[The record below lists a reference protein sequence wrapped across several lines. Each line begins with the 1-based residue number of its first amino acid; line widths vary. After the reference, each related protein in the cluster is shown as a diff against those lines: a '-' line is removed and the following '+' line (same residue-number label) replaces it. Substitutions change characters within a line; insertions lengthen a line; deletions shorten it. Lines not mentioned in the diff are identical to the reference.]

1 MKNNIFKFVFFLL
14 ISNTMIA
21 NVSLPNIFSD
31 NMVLQRNSEVKIWGW
46 ANPKEEIKLVSG
58 WNNQEYKTVADNQA
72 KWELVIKTQEAGGPF
87 TISIKG
93 YNEVVLKNILIGEVW
108 LCSGQSNMEM
118 SASWGIENG
127 EEEMKNATN
136 PNIRFFTV
144 PKLTATTP
152 QNNLL
157 GNWTESTPETMKYFS
172 AIGYFFA
179 KRLREDLKNVPIGL
193 ISSNWGGTPAEIWMP
208 EDVVNS
214 DSLLLENAKKL
225 NEQEYGPRQ
234 PGRAYNAMIHPIV
247 GFKIAGTLWYQGESN
262 VGSLVYDKTLRALI
276 TSWRKEWKDDFPFY
290 YVQIAPYKTGSNNFS
305 NVTVRNSQ
313 RKILN
318 EVIKTGMV
326 LTSDISDTIDIHPK
340 NKKSVGIRLAN
351 LALAETYPEA
361 SGLNSDLVNGPLYR
375 DFKIEKNKVV
385 VSFDY
390 ADGLHFA
397 NKVSNQFEVAGA
409 DGAFYPA
416 EASIKNNEVIL
427 TSKKVANPAKV
438 RFAWGNTIQSD
449 LFNKVNLP
457 ASCFTTEF

>member
-1 MKNNIFKFVFFLL
+1 MKNNIYKFVFFLL
-14 ISNTMIA
+14 ISSTMMA

-31 NMVLQRNSEVKIWGW
+31 NMVLQRDSEVKIWGW
-46 ANPKEEIKLVSG
+46 ANPKEEIKLVSS
-58 WNNQEYKTVADNQA
+58 WNNQEYKTVANNQA
-72 KWELVIKTQEAGGPF
+72 KWEITIKTPEAGGPF

-118 SASWGIENG
+118 SVSWGINDG
-127 EEEMKNATN
+127 EEEMINATN

-144 PKLTATTP
+144 PKLTATSP

-172 AIGYFFA
+172 AVGYFFA
-179 KRLREDLKNVPIGL
+179 KRLREELKNVPIGL

-208 EDVVNS
+208 EEVVNN
-214 DSLLLENAKKL
+214 DPLLLENAKKL

-234 PGRAYNAMIHPIV
+234 PGRAYNAMIYPIV

-262 VGSLVYDKTLRALI
+262 VGSLVYDKTLGALI
-276 TSWRKEWKDDFPFY
+276 TSWRKEWNDNFPFY
-290 YVQIAPYKTGSNNFS
+290 YVQIAPFKTGSNNFS

-313 RKILN
+313 RKLLK
-318 EVIKTGMV
+318 EVPKTGMV
-326 LTSDISDTIDIHPK
+326 VISDISDTIDIHPK

-351 LALAETYPEA
+351 LALKETYKT
-361 SGLNSDLVNGPLYR
+361 NSNLVNGPL
-375 DFKIEKNKVV
+375 FKEVKIEKNKAI

-390 ADGLHFA
+390 ADGLYF
-397 NKVSNQFEVAGA
+397 KDKKSNQFEVAGT

-427 TSKKVANPAKV
+427 ISKKVASPAKV
-438 RFAWGNTIQSD
+438 RFAWGNTTQSD
-449 LFNKVNLP
+449 LFNKANLP
-457 ASCFTTEF
+457 ASCFTSEF

>member
-14 ISNTMIA
+14 ISSTMMA
-21 NVSLPNIFSD
+21 NVTLPNIFGD
-31 NMVLQRNSEVKIWGW
+31 NMVLQRNAEVKIWGW
-46 ANPKEEIKLVSG
+46 ASPKEEIKLTAS
-58 WNNQEYKTVADNQA
+58 WNNQEYKVVANNQA
-72 KWELVIKTQEAGGPF
+72 QWELKIKTPEAGGPF

-108 LCSGQSNMEM
+108 VCAGQSNMEM
-118 SASWGIENG
+118 SASWGIESG

-157 GNWTESTPETMKYFS
+157 GNWVESTPETMKNFS

-193 ISSNWGGTPAEIWMP
+193 ISSNWGGTPAEIWMA
-208 EDVVNS
+208 EEVVQN
-214 DSLLLENAKKL
+214 DPVLLENAKKL

-234 PGRAYNAMIHPIV
+234 PGRAYNAMIYPIT

-262 VGSLVYDKTLRALI
+262 VGSLVYDKTLSALI
-276 TSWRKEWKDDFPFY
+276 TSWRKVWQDEFPFY
-290 YVQIAPYKTGSNNFS
+290 FVQIAPYKTGSNNFS

-318 EVIKTGMV
+318 EVPKTGMV

-340 NKKSVGIRLAN
+340 NKKGAGIRLAN
-351 LALAETYPEA
+351 LALAETYKV
-361 SGLNSDLVNGPLYR
+361 NSNLVNGPL
-375 DFKIEKNKVV
+375 FKNIQIEKNKAI
-385 VSFDY
+385 VSFDF
-390 ADGLHFA
+390 ADGLHFK
-397 NKVSNQFEVAGA
+397 NKTSNQFELAGA
-409 DGAFYPA
+409 DDIYYPA
-416 EASIKNNEVIL
+416 EATIKNNQVVL
-427 TSKKVANPAKV
+427 SSKKVTNPTKV
-438 RFAWGNTIQSD
+438 RFAWGNTIQPD
-449 LFNKVNLP
+449 LFNKANLP
-457 ASCFTTEF
+457 ASCFVTE

>member
-14 ISNTMIA
+14 ISTSMMA

-46 ANPKEEIKLVSG
+46 ANPKEEIKLVSS
-58 WNNQEYKTVADNQA
+58 WNNQEYKTVATNQA
-72 KWELVIKTQEAGGPF
+72 KWELTIKTPEAGGPF
-87 TISIKG
+87 TITIKG

-108 LCSGQSNMEM
+108 LCTGQSNMEM
-118 SASWGIENG
+118 SASWGIDNG

-144 PKLTATTP
+144 PKLTATSP

-157 GNWTESTPETMKYFS
+157 GNWVESTPETMKYFS

-179 KRLREDLKNVPIGL
+179 KRLREELKNVPIGL

-208 EDVVNS
+208 EEVVNN
-214 DSLLLENAKKL
+214 DPLLLENAKKL

-234 PGRAYNAMIHPIV
+234 PGRAYNAMIYPIV

-262 VGSLVYDKTLRALI
+262 VGSLVYDKTLGALI
-276 TSWRKEWKDDFPFY
+276 TSWRKEWHDDFPFY
-290 YVQIAPYKTGSNNFS
+290 YVQIAPFKTGNNNFS

-313 RKILN
+313 RKLLN
-318 EVIKTGMV
+318 EISKTGMV

-351 LALAETYPEA
+351 LALADTYKV
-361 SGLNSDLVNGPLYR
+361 NSNLVNGPLYKN
-375 DFKIEKNKVV
+375 FKIEKNKAV
-385 VSFDY
+385 VSFDH
-390 ADGLHFA
+390 ADGLYFA
-397 NKVSNQFEVAGA
+397 NKDSNQFELAGV
-409 DGAFYPA
+409 DGTFFPA
-416 EASIKNNEVIL
+416 EASIKNNQVIL
-427 TSKKVANPAKV
+427 TSKKVPKPEKV
-438 RFAWGNTIQSD
+438 RFAWGNTTQSD
-449 LFNKVNLP
+449 LFNKANLP
-457 ASCFTTEF
+457 ASCFITE

>member
-14 ISNTMIA
+14 ISSTMMA
-21 NVSLPNIFSD
+21 NVTLPNIFGD
-31 NMVLQRNSEVKIWGW
+31 NMVLQRNAEVKIWGW
-46 ANPKEEIKLVSG
+46 ASPKEEIKLTTS
-58 WNNQEYKTVADNQA
+58 WDNQEYKVVANNQA
-72 KWELVIKTQEAGGPF
+72 QWELKIKTPEAGGPF

-108 LCSGQSNMEM
+108 VCAGQSNMEM
-118 SASWGIENG
+118 SASWGIESG

-157 GNWTESTPETMKYFS
+157 GNWVESTPETMKNFS

-208 EDVVNS
+208 EEVVQN
-214 DSLLLENAKKL
+214 DPVLLENAKKL

-234 PGRAYNAMIHPIV
+234 PGRAYNAMIYPFK

-262 VGSLVYDKTLRALI
+262 VGSLVYDKTLSALI
-276 TSWRKEWKDDFPFY
+276 TSWRKVWQDEFPFY
-290 YVQIAPYKTGSNNFS
+290 FVQIAPYKTGSNNFS

-318 EVIKTGMV
+318 EVPKTGMV

-340 NKKSVGIRLAN
+340 NKKDVGIRLAN
-351 LALAETYPEA
+351 LALAETYKV
-361 SGLNSDLVNGPLYR
+361 NSNLVNGPL
-375 DFKIEKNKVV
+375 FKNIQIEKNKAI
-385 VSFDY
+385 VSFDF
-390 ADGLHFA
+390 ADGLHFK
-397 NKVSNQFEVAGA
+397 NKTSNQFELAGA
-409 DGAFYPA
+409 DEIYYPA
-416 EASIKNNEVIL
+416 EATIKNNQVIL
-427 TSKKVANPAKV
+427 SSKKVTNPTKV
-438 RFAWGNTIQSD
+438 RFAWGNTIQPD
-449 LFNKVNLP
+449 LFNKANLP
-457 ASCFTTEF
+457 ASCFITE

>member
-1 MKNNIFKFVFFLL
+1 MKNNIYKFVFFLL
-14 ISNTMIA
+14 ISSTMMA
-21 NVSLPNIFSD
+21 NVSLPNIFND

-46 ANPKEEIKLVSG
+46 ANPKEEIKLVSS
-58 WNNQEYKTVADNQA
+58 WNNQEYKTVANNQA
-72 KWELVIKTQEAGGPF
+72 KWELSIKTPEAGGPF
-87 TISIKG
+87 TITIKG

-118 SASWGIENG
+118 SVSWGIDNG
-127 EEEMKNATN
+127 EEEAKNATN

-144 PKLTATTP
+144 PKLTATSP

-208 EDVVNS
+208 EDVVNN
-214 DSLLLENAKKL
+214 DPLLLENAKKL

-234 PGRAYNAMIHPIV
+234 PGRAYNAMIYPIV

-262 VGSLVYDKTLRALI
+262 VGSLVYDKTLGALI
-276 TSWRKEWKDDFPFY
+276 TSWRKEWNDNFPFY
-290 YVQIAPYKTGSNNFS
+290 YVQIAPFKTGSNNFS

-313 RKILN
+313 RKLLK
-318 EVIKTGMV
+318 EVSKTGMV
-326 LTSDISDTIDIHPK
+326 VISDISDTIDIHPK

-351 LALAETYPEA
+351 LALAETYKT
-361 SGLNSDLVNGPLYR
+361 NSNLVNGPLLK
-375 DFKIEKNKVV
+375 DIKIEKNKVM

-390 ADGLHFA
+390 ADGLYF
-397 NKVSNQFEVAGA
+397 KDKKSNQFEVAGT
-409 DGAFYPA
+409 DGTFYPA

-427 TSKKVANPAKV
+427 TSKKVVNPAKV
-438 RFAWGNTIQSD
+438 RFAWGNTTQSD
-449 LFNKVNLP
+449 LFNKANLP
-457 ASCFTTEF
+457 ASCFVSE

>member
-1 MKNNIFKFVFFLL
+1 MRNNIYKFVFFLL
-14 ISNTMIA
+14 ISSTMMA

-46 ANPKEEIKLVSG
+46 ANPKEEIKLVSS
-58 WNNQEYKTVADNQA
+58 WNNQEYKTVANNQA
-72 KWELVIKTQEAGGPF
+72 KWELTIKTPEAGGPF

-118 SASWGIENG
+118 SVSWGIDDG
-127 EEEMKNATN
+127 EEEMKNAAN

-144 PKLTATTP
+144 PKLTATSP

-208 EDVVNS
+208 EDVVNN
-214 DSLLLENAKKL
+214 DPLLLENAKKL

-234 PGRAYNAMIHPIV
+234 PGRAYNAMIYPIV

-262 VGSLVYDKTLRALI
+262 VGSLVYDKTLGALI
-276 TSWRKEWKDDFPFY
+276 TSWRKEWNDNFPFY
-290 YVQIAPYKTGSNNFS
+290 YVQIAPFKTGSNNFS

-313 RKILN
+313 RKLLK
-318 EVIKTGMV
+318 EVSKTGMV
-326 LTSDISDTIDIHPK
+326 VISDISDTIDIHPK

-351 LALAETYPEA
+351 LALAETYKT
-361 SGLNSDLVNGPLYR
+361 NSNLVNSPLLK
-375 DFKIEKNKVV
+375 DIKIEKNKVI

-390 ADGLHFA
+390 ADGLYF
-397 NKVSNQFEVAGA
+397 KDKKSNQFEVAGT
-409 DGAFYPA
+409 DGTFYPA

-427 TSKKVANPAKV
+427 TSKKVVNPAKV
-438 RFAWGNTIQSD
+438 RFAWGNTTQSD
-449 LFNKVNLP
+449 LFNKANLP
-457 ASCFTTEF
+457 ASCFVSE